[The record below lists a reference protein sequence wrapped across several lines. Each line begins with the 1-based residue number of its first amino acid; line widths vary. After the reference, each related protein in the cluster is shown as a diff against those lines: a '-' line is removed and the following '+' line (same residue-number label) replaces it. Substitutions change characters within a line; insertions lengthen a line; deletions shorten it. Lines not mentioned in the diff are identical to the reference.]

1 MVRAPMIWRVQS
13 QYFSQTKVTRNLESQ
28 APSAQCGL
36 VSEDCADNNRAAG
49 GATPRVR
56 PKSELLLATGDAGW
70 PDLRCGHSCS
80 AVPTPYE
87 TIRQLAAR
95 HKNAPASGGFGR
107 RCLTF
112 KSLASP
118 LANYSRSADK
128 IKPSPG
134 SWLAGTPPDEA
145 AWWAEAN
152 LEPLRG
158 ADGESTAGRS
168 PISPAP
174 SPAERESRESPLPE
188 ESPWSPSNRARIR
201 APR

>member
-49 GATPRVR
+49 GATPMVR

-152 LEPLRG
+152 LEPLPIAQQLWNQTRSTG
-158 ADGESTAGRS
+158 AGHCASHRPAANCSNQTAAVAAGS
-168 PISPAP
+168 
-174 SPAERESRESPLPE
+174 LT
-188 ESPWSPSNRARIR
+188 
-201 APR
+201 